1 MNRDLIL
8 NTNEIGNDVIV
19 SVGGYIDTQ
28 TAPNFGEYV
37 VKTHINNPTKKI
49 IIDFDKVEMITSA
62 GIRQLL
68 LFEKNNY
75 NYQLINV
82 KKEVAT
88 VLDLTGMSDIL
99 KLEDKVMSISTKDC
113 KILGKGFSSCVY
125 KLDDEKIAKVYYK
138 IPNIDQAIRERMI
151 AKQAFVKGVPTEI
164 CYCLCEAEGMPGL
177 VYELVDAKT
186 LLSIFAEDENAIDK
200 YIEDYVK
207 LVKQMHSFNGD
218 GITGIYNE
226 KQRVGECVN
235 KVCTEL
241 TLEYVDK
248 LKKVFDAV
256 EDKNV
261 LLHGDIHPAN
271 IMLTEKGM
279 LFIDLSEMSV
289 GDEIFDLMYLYRTLV
304 LFSMVPGDNYAISR
318 QQEIRLWNTFIEE
331 YYKNEDENIKQQ
343 QLHTIKVLGLV
354 SIIARFL
361 KPNAN
366 EQIIEMFINE
376 LKNELDK

>member
-1 MNRDLIL
+1 MSRDLVL
-8 NTNEIGNDVIV
+8 KVNEIGNDVIV
-19 SVGGYIDTQ
+19 SVGGYIDSQ
-28 TAPNFGEYV
+28 TAPEFGDYI
-37 VKTHINNPTKKI
+37 VKIHDDNPTKKI
-49 IIDFDKVEMITSA
+49 IIDFDEVEMITSA

-68 LFEKNNY
+68 LFEKKNY
-75 NYQLINV
+75 NYQLINI

-88 VLDLTGMSDIL
+88 VLDLTGMFDIL
-99 KLEDKVMSISTKDC
+99 KLEDKIMSISTKGC
-113 KILGKGFSSCVY
+113 KVLGKGFSSCVY

-151 AKQAFVKGVPTEI
+151 AKQAFIKGVPTEI

-186 LLSIFAEDENAIDK
+186 LLSMFAEDENTIDK
-200 YIEDYVK
+200 YVKDYVK

-241 TLEYVDK
+241 TPEYAEK
-248 LKKVFDAV
+248 LKKVYDSV

-271 IMLTEKGM
+271 VMLTQRGM

-289 GDEIFDLMYLYRTLV
+289 GDEIFDLMYLYRTLM
-304 LFSMVPGDNYAISR
+304 LFSMIPGDNYAITR
-318 QQEIRLWNTFIEE
+318 QQEIHLWNEFVKE
-331 YYKNEDENIKQQ
+331 YYKNEDEKIKKQ
-343 QLHTIKVLGLV
+343 QLHTIKVLGLT
-354 SIIARFL
+354 SIISRFL

-366 EQIIEMFINE
+366 KEILEMFLNE

>member
-1 MNRDLIL
+1 MNRDLVL
-8 NTNEIGNDVIV
+8 ETNEIGNNTVV
-19 SVGGYIDTQ
+19 SVEGYIDTQ
-28 TAPNFGEYV
+28 TAPEFGSYII
-37 VKTHINNPTKKI
+37 KIHDSNPTNKI
-49 IIDFDKVEMITSA
+49 IIDFGKVEMLTSA

-82 KKEVAT
+82 KREVAT

-99 KLEDKVMSISTKDC
+99 RLEDKTMSISTKDC

-186 LLSIFAEDENAIDK
+186 LLSMFAEDENAIDK
-200 YIEDYVK
+200 YIKDYVK
-207 LVKQMHSFNGD
+207 LVKQIHSFNGD

-226 KQRVGECVN
+226 KQRVGECV
-235 KVCTEL
+235 KAVSRIITP
-241 TLEYVDK
+241 EYADK
-248 LKKVFDAV
+248 IKKVYDAV
-256 EDKNV
+256 EDKNI

-271 IMLTEKGM
+271 VMLTQRGM

-289 GDEIFDLMYLYRTLV
+289 GDELFDLMYLYRTLV
-304 LFSMVPGDNYAISR
+304 LFSMIPGDNYAISR
-318 QQEIRLWNTFIEE
+318 QQEIRLWNTFVEE

-361 KPNAN
+361 TPNAN
-366 EQIIEMFINE
+366 KQIIEMFLNE
-376 LKNELDK
+376 LQKELDK